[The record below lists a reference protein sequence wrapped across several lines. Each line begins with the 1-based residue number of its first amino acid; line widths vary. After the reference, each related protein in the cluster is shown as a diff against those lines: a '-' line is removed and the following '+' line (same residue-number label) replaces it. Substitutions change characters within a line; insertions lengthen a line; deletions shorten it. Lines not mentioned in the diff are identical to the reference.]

1 VLLTTSLK
9 RIAALIAVLT
19 VVLAPAPVRG
29 QQMPPAGSP
38 PLADSLVRAAVAEG
52 RAAGAVV
59 LVQRGSAAPVTRAYG
74 LADVENSVPMTTGHV
89 FPIASVTKQFTAA
102 AVLQLVEQGRIAL
115 DEPITTYLPDAPTQ
129 GARITVRHLLTHTA
143 GLQDVTEVPGFR
155 SVEHLDLAPDSTI
168 ALVRDAPLHFGPGE
182 QMRYS
187 NTGYLLLGRLI
198 EVTSGKTYE
207 DYLSEHLFQPAGMR
221 SSRYCDQRALIPH
234 RASGYEL
241 TREGLVRARFISL
254 RIPYAAGG
262 ICSTAEDLAAWN
274 RALQDGRILRPAS
287 LAEMATPA
295 ALKSGRRTRY
305 GMGLAVG
312 TLAGHP
318 ARHHG
323 GDIQGFTSYS
333 AYFPGDSLSV
343 VVLLNTQGPARPD
356 AFAERIAAGLLRP
369 AATPTAG
376 AGAGE
381 TAPAADL
388 ASFAGEYGGGV
399 KVTARAGGLHV
410 AGSPQGD
417 ADLRF
422 VEGTTFTDGR
432 SRFTFE
438 RGADGQ
444 MALWADLTWAVVR
457 WDRQ

>member
-1 VLLTTSLK
+1 MLPTIRLSRFAAVL
-9 RIAALIAVLT
+9 AAIAVSSS
-19 VVLAPAPVRG
+19 PAPLRG
-29 QQMPPAGSP
+29 QHAHHPGAPL
-38 PLADSLVRAAVAEG
+38 LADSLVRAAVAEG

-59 LVQRGSAAPVTRAYG
+59 VVQRGSEAPITRAYG
-74 LADVENSVPMTTGHV
+74 LADVENAVPMTAEHV

-102 AVLQLVEQGRIAL
+102 AVLQLVEQGKVEL

-155 SVEHLDLAPDSTI
+155 SVERLDLTPDSTI
-168 ALVRDAPLHFGPGE
+168 ALVRNAPLHFAPGE

-198 EVTSGKTYE
+198 EVVSGKSYE
-207 DYLSEHLFQPAGMR
+207 EYLSQHLFRPAGMR

-241 TREGLVRARFISL
+241 APEGLVRPRFISL

-262 ICSTAEDLAAWN
+262 ICATAGDLAAWN
-274 RALQDGRILRPAS
+274 RALHDGRILRPGS
-287 LAEMATPA
+287 LVEMARPGK
-295 ALKSGRRTRY
+295 LRSGRRTRY

-333 AYFPGDSLSV
+333 AYFPHDSLSV
-343 VVLLNTQGPARPD
+343 VVLVNTQGPARPD
-356 AFAERIAAGLLRP
+356 AIVEQIAAGLLGQAPTP
-369 AATPTAG
+369 AGSPG
-376 AGAGE
+376 RE
-381 TAPAADL
+381 HAPAADL
-388 ASFAGEYGGGV
+388 ASFVGEYGDGV
-399 KVTARAGGLHV
+399 RVTAATGGLHL

-417 ADLRF
+417 AD
-422 VEGTTFTDGR
+422 
-432 SRFTFE
+432 
-438 RGADGQ
+438 
-444 MALWADLTWAVVR
+444 
-457 WDRQ
+457 